1 MKILH
6 NVSAQKISWVKS
18 NRQLED
24 VHGISNLYFP
34 ENIDDIQELLNQ
46 FISSGSQYDVIGYS
60 SNVLFLPSYRM
71 ENVICTKYMNRWVES
86 ETEIVCDCGVS
97 VSKLARYAVE
107 QGYVGFEGLTDLP
120 GTVAAAVYGN
130 SGCRGCSVNS
140 LVKSFTLIDD
150 KGEIKCFSVDDLNLK
165 YRSTSLKRGEL
176 HGTIISVTLKK
187 VQGDPVK
194 LKQLSLKN
202 HQIRKSQQP
211 SGVNNLGTTI
221 NEGPSLTTKGV
232 FLYRLERI
240 IQLLIGSKDRRKSF
254 PIVLKIIGLKKYA
267 PYVYIPNRYIFLD
280 QKSHKYFDGYFE
292 FIKTLY
298 NDARLEIEI
307 RK

>member
-18 NRQLED
+18 NKLLED
-24 VHGISNLYFP
+24 VHGITNLYFP
-34 ENIDDIQELLNQ
+34 ENINDIQKLLNQ
-46 FISSGSQYDVIGYS
+46 FILSGSQYDVIGYS
-60 SNVLFLPSYRM
+60 SNVLFLPSYRI
-71 ENVICTKYMNRWVES
+71 ENLICTKYLNQWVEN
-86 ETEIVCDCGVS
+86 ENEIICDCGVS

-120 GTVAAAVYGN
+120 GTIAAGVYNN

-140 LVKSFTLIDD
+140 LVKSFTLMND
-150 KGEIKCFSVDDLNLK
+150 KGEIKQLSVDDLKLK

-176 HGTIISVTLKK
+176 RGTIMSVTLKK
-187 VQGDPVK
+187 VHGDIVK

-221 NEGPSLTTKGV
+221 NGSSLTVKGI
-232 FLYRLERI
+232 FLYRIEKI

-254 PIVLKIIGLKKYA
+254 PVVLKIMGLKKYI
-267 PYVYIPNRYIFLD
+267 PYVYYPSRYVFLD
-280 QKSHKYFDGYFE
+280 QKSHEYFDDYFK
-292 FIKTLY
+292 FIKTIY

>member
-18 NRQLED
+18 NKLLD
-24 VHGISNLYFP
+24 GTLGIRNLYFP
-34 ENIDDIQELLNQ
+34 ENVNDIQELLNH
-46 FISSGSQYDVIGYS
+46 FISSSSQYDVIGYS
-60 SNVLFLPSYRM
+60 SNVLFLPSYRV
-71 ENVICTKYMNRWVES
+71 ENMICTKYLNKWVENDN
-86 ETEIVCDCGVS
+86 EIICDCGVS

-120 GTVAAAVYGN
+120 GTVAAGVYGN

-140 LVKSFTLIDD
+140 LVKSFTLIND
-150 KGEIKCFSVDDLNLK
+150 KGEIKQFSVDDLKLE

-176 HGTIISVTLKK
+176 RGKIISVTLKK
-187 VQGDPVK
+187 IQGDSVK
-194 LKQLSLKN
+194 LKQLALKN
-202 HQIRKSQQP
+202 HQIRKEQQP

-221 NEGPSLTTKGV
+221 NGGSSLTFKG
-232 FLYRLERI
+232 FCFKCIEKF
-240 IQLLIGSKDRRKSF
+240 IQLLICSKDRRKTF
-254 PIVLKIIGLKKYA
+254 PVVLKIMGLKKYI
-267 PYVYIPNRYIFLD
+267 PYVYYPNRYIFLD
-280 QKSHKYFDGYFE
+280 QKSHEYFDDYFE